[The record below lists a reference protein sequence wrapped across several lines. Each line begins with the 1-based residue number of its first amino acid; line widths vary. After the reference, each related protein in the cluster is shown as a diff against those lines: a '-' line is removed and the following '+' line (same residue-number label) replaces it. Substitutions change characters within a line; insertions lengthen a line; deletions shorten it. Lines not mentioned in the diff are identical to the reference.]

1 MNPSAE
7 LELDTGTLG
16 QLYLDDVRERSAQTR
31 RLGEKALAQ
40 LAEDD
45 WHRVHTGGDNSA
57 AVLVQHLSGNLE
69 SRWSGLCAG
78 YRPGVEGESPTR
90 DRDREFIDQGLT
102 PAQLQERWAEA
113 WATFEGA
120 LAALNPRDLAQ
131 PLTIRGEPHTV
142 LGALQRQLIHNSG
155 HVYQLVMLAKSLRGA
170 QWQTASIPRGGSQ
183 AHNQALARRFGV
195 SEDGQ
200 K

>member
-1 MNPSAE
+1 M
-7 LELDTGTLG
+7 
-16 QLYLDDVRERSAQTR
+16 
-31 RLGEKALAQ
+31 
-40 LAEDD
+40 
-45 WHRVHTGGDNSA
+45 
-57 AVLVQHLSGNLE
+57 LVQHLSGNLK

-90 DRDREFIDQGLT
+90 DREFMDQGLT
-102 PAQLQERWAEA
+102 PAQLQER

-155 HVYQLVMLAKSLRGA
+155 HVYQLVMLAKSLRDNE
-170 QWQTASIPRGGSQ
+170 WQTASIPRGGSQ